1 MLVDNVVLD
10 LSLCPLMKKLESL
23 ENLKFKK
30 HGKLYM
36 CIRYSYYPLPLSL
49 SLSLCLCLCP
59 SLCLC
64 LPSPPLASLLR
75 FDVVKC
81 DAETVEGHGVSNM
94 FTNEAAGTG
103 GDPSLLPSS
112 LSLVYILLFFVVPF
126 KTVKGKS
133 VVNVIVKG
141 RKENS
146 WLHIVKIHMKVRE
159 CTSSFSHTRA
169 LSTLLP
175 LLFSLLFSPPPPPTL
190 RSQGVILVLG
200 PVSCFRWNA
209 KIPKTLRY
217 LISTHNTTRS
227 LLMTGTS

>member
-36 CIRYSYYPLPLSL
+36 CIQYSYYPLPLSL

-112 LSLVYILLFFVVPF
+112 LPPSLPPF
-126 KTVKGKS
+126 
-133 VVNVIVKG
+133 
-141 RKENS
+141 
-146 WLHIVKIHMKVRE
+146 LP
-159 CTSSFSHTRA
+159 SS
-169 LSTLLP
+169 LP
-175 LLFSLLFSPPPPPTL
+175 PSL
-190 RSQGVILVLG
+190 
-200 PVSCFRWNA
+200 
-209 KIPKTLRY
+209 
-217 LISTHNTTRS
+217 
-227 LLMTGTS
+227 